1 MKNVTKEIIDNST
14 NSPRLSKFKEY
25 LDKWMEDYIKTDD
38 PGIDMIILGYDR
50 KYKHNI
56 KFSLTTKQNIM
67 RDLFNAINKGLGN
80 VNDSVSRDIFNVM
93 CQYIANVMVEY
104 PEIEKL
110 FVKNVMRMKANKGK

>member
-14 NSPRLSKFKEY
+14 NSPRLSKFKEC

-38 PGIDMIILGYDR
+38 PGIDMIILGYDK

-56 KFSLTTKQNIM
+56 KFSLTSKQNIM
-67 RDLFNAINKGLGN
+67 HDLFDAINKGLGN
-80 VNDSVSRDIFNVM
+80 INDDISRDIFNAM
-93 CQYIANVMVEY
+93 CQYIANVIVEY

-110 FVKNVMRMKANKGK
+110 FVKNVMRIKANKSK

>member
-80 VNDSVSRDIFNVM
+80 VNDTVSRDIFNVM